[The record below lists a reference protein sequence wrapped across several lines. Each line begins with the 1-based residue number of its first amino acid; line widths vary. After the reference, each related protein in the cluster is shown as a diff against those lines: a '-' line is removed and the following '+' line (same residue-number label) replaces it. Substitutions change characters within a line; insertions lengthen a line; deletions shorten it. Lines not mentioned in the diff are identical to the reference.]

1 MSKIYN
7 GIMGLVVG
15 DALGVP
21 FEFKKRDT
29 FECVDMVGFG
39 TYNQPPGTWS
49 DDSSMTLATVD
60 VISRFGLDYTAIMQG
75 FHDWYFDSKYTPH
88 GKVFDIGHATQA
100 AIMRY
105 HRDTPALLCGGRDVM
120 DNGNGSLM
128 RILPLAFVKHTK
140 EDVWKLSGLTHAHA
154 VSVVSCEIYLK
165 IAERIVEGDNISD
178 AIKACISDYEDKPRS
193 EVKSTGYVVDTLDA
207 ALWCLTHSQSYSV
220 CVLKAVN
227 LGGDTDTIAAV
238 AGGLAGLYYGVGGD
252 KGIPERW
259 IDLIAEKNWIKGICE
274 SLEKAVDNDKL

>member
-21 FEFKKRDT
+21 FEFKQRDT
-29 FECVDMVGFG
+29 FECVDMVGWG

-60 VISRFGLDYTAIMQG
+60 VISHFGLDCTAIMQG
-75 FHDWYFDSKYTPH
+75 FHDWYFGNKYTPH
-88 GKVFDIGHATQA
+88 GKVFDVGHATQA

-140 EDVWKLSGLTHAHA
+140 EDIW
-154 VSVVSCEIYLK
+154 
-165 IAERIVEGDNISD
+165 
-178 AIKACISDYEDKPRS
+178 
-193 EVKSTGYVVDTLDA
+193 
-207 ALWCLTHSQSYSV
+207 
-220 CVLKAVN
+220 N
-227 LGGDTDTIAAV
+227 L
-238 AGGLAGLYYGVGGD
+238 
-252 KGIPERW
+252 
-259 IDLIAEKNWIKGICE
+259 
-274 SLEKAVDNDKL
+274 